1 MLFVYCGCS
10 LVLTKLILVQDE
22 AGSDKET
29 AVKEVE
35 EELTDEE

>member
-1 MLFVYCGCS
+1 MLFVYCS
-10 LVLTKLILVQDE
+10 FVLTALILVQDQ

-29 AVKEVE
+29 AAKEVE

>member
-1 MLFVYCGCS
+1 V
-10 LVLTKLILVQDE
+10 ILAQDQ

-29 AVKEVE
+29 AAKEVE